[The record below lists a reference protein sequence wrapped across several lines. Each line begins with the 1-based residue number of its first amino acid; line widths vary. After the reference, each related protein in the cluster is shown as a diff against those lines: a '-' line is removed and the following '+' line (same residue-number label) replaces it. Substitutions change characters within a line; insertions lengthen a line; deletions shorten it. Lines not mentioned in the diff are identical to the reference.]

1 MTKLYYTI
9 GEVSNLLDVK
19 PHVLRYWE
27 SEIPMIR
34 PKRRGRQRRYNLQ
47 QIETLKKVKDMLY
60 NQHFT
65 IEGARQRLKQDKNL
79 KQELR
84 EEALAKQKLKL
95 DAALPAI
102 AKDLKELRD
111 ELIRLKQRC
120 SKITGHK

>member
-34 PKRRGRQRRYNLQ
+34 PKRRGRQRRYTLH

-65 IEGARQRLKQDKNL
+65 TEGARQRL
-79 KQELR
+79 
-84 EEALAKQKLKL
+84 
-95 DAALPAI
+95 
-102 AKDLKELRD
+102 
-111 ELIRLKQRC
+111 
-120 SKITGHK
+120 

>member
-65 IEGARQRLKQDKNL
+65 IEGARQRLKQDKNM

-84 EEALAKQKLKL
+84 EEALAKHKLKL